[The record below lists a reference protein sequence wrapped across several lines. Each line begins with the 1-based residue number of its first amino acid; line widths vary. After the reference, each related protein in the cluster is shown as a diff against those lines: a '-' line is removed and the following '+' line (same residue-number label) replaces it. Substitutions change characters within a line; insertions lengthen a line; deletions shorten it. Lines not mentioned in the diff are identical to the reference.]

1 MIIGGPAE
9 LCFALADLNMG
20 FKALL
25 TSVLL
30 ATVASAQLSGSVGP
44 TTPLSQKSHI
54 CSVLDYGGSVGS
66 SDIGPA
72 ITSAFNVSE
81 LLIWGHMMP
90 THSSS
95 LELRPEEFWVDPVCA
110 RRYVDVVTVSITSA
124 VLLKPAR
131 AVGNYQM
138 QTWVDLKGGTKWAF
152 RLDGFITRTGVSTM
166 GRELVVDG

>member
-1 MIIGGPAE
+1 MITGAAE

-30 ATVASAQLSGSVGP
+30 ATVVSAQLSGSVGP

-72 ITSAFNVSE
+72 ITNAFNVIE
-81 LLIWGHMMP
+81 LIICGHMTP
-90 THSSS
+90 THLSS
-95 LELRPEEFWVDPVCA
+95 LELRAEEFWIDPVCA
-110 RRYVDVVTVSITSA
+110 RRCAYVVTSPS
-124 VLLKPAR
+124 R
-131 AVGNYQM
+131 
-138 QTWVDLKGGTKWAF
+138 
-152 RLDGFITRTGVSTM
+152 RLSYSHRPGCR
-166 GRELVVDG
+166 